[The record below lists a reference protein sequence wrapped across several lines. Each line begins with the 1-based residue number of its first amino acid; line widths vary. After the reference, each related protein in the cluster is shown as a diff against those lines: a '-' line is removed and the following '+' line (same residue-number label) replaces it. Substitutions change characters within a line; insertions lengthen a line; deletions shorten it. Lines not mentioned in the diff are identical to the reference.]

1 MTDRS
6 VLVEACVE
14 SLEEALTAERAG
26 ADRLELCDN
35 LAVGGT
41 TPRAALLAAVKQQV
55 RIPVAVMVRPRGGS
69 FVFSRVEVDSMHRD
83 IAMAQSLGADALVIG
98 VLDAAGRVD
107 AGLTRSLVA
116 RAKGIPVTF
125 HRAFDE
131 VTNQR
136 AALDALIGAGV
147 SRVLTSGGAA
157 TAIEGA
163 DALAELVRRAAGRIG
178 IMAGGK
184 VRGVNVRELVT
195 RSGVEEV
202 HARSE
207 LDESRIR
214 DIIKALSF

>member
-1 MTDRS
+1 MSERS

-41 TPRAALLAAVKQQV
+41 TPRSALLAAVKQQV

-69 FVFSRVEVDSMHRD
+69 FVFSRVEVDSMYRD

-163 DALAELVRRAAGRIG
+163 DALAELVRRAAGRIR